1 MSFAVSLD
9 ASVVV
14 SALRCYEKAF
24 ALKVASKKPK
34 IAAELKKIDGKL
46 RKELPG
52 IIRART
58 PPCILGDELRLVEAL
73 WSKMERNTDQLDA
86 QRQHMVIGTLALLL
100 IVLCY
105 CIA

>member
-1 MSFAVSLD
+1 MSSALSLD
-9 ASVVV
+9 FSVVV

-46 RKELPG
+46 RKEMPE

-58 PPCILGDELRLVEAL
+58 PPCILGDELRLVEGGWGEGGVREGDNHLA
-73 WSKMERNTDQLDA
+73 SMEMNS
-86 QRQHMVIGTLALLL
+86 
-100 IVLCY
+100 
-105 CIA
+105 